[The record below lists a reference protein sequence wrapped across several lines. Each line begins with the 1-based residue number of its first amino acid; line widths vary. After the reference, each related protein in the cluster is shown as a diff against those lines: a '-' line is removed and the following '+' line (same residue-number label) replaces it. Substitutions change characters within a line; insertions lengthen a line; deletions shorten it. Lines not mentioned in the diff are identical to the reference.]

1 MDFLEF
7 DLQKLVNK
15 LLLACQDIIYSNI
28 NNQSMINYIVLD
40 ITNQVCDTYELQE
53 NYERYMILN
62 VAQLNI
68 TSMIE
73 KYNNIGR
80 LKNQVTKL
88 QQLELP
94 EQRSPEW
101 YALRKGM
108 LTASSLAAALG
119 DDHFKSKNE
128 LILEKVESKEIPFIP
143 NPITEWGVKY
153 EDIAILFYEEL
164 YNVKVL
170 DFGLI
175 PHPTFKAFGASPDG
189 ICDDTGNDEYVAR
202 MVEIKCPPKR
212 KFTKTCPPHYLM
224 QVQGQMEVCDLDH
237 CDFFQVKIEDYENYE
252 EYEKDIFV
260 NDDVI
265 LPGRTNL
272 NYPKGVT
279 VSYRKKTEIKLTY
292 LYPVLNMS
300 DDEYKEWIR
309 EKKIEIIEGGHEF
322 VESKWWKISRYEC
335 TFIQRNYQWWNEN
348 VEHILKFYTD
358 MKMYKSSPEKVSE
371 LKAEIAKKKKRNV
384 KEVPLDEFML
394 ISDEEDN

>member
-1 MDFLEF
+1 MDIKRNDIVDYINGYNVDEQNIETLKKELYELYSVDGDKNKEYVI
-7 DLQKLVNK
+7 DLNVE
-15 LLLACQDIIYSNI
+15 S
-28 NNQSMINYIVLD
+28 IVKEN
-40 ITNQVCDTYELQE
+40 ITNQKVY
-53 NYERYMILN
+53 NERK
-62 VAQLNI
+62 
-68 TSMIE
+68 E
-73 KYNNIGR
+73 K
-80 LKNQVTKL
+80 LKGLKE
-88 QQLELP
+88 LELP

-101 YALRKGM
+101 YEMRKDK
-108 LTASSLAAALG
+108 LTASSLASAIG
-119 DDHFKSKNE
+119 KCHFTTREE
-128 LILEKVESKEIPFIP
+128 LILSKIEDKPYES

-202 MVEIKCPPKR
+202 MVQIKCPPKR

-224 QVQGQMEVCDLDH
+224 QVQGQLEVCDLDH

-252 EYEKDIFV
+252 EYKKDVFV

-279 VSYRKKTEIKLTY
+279 VSYRKKEEIKLTY

-300 DDEYKEWIR
+300 DDEYHNWIK
-309 EKKIEIIEGGHEF
+309 EKKIEIIEQGHEF

-335 TFIQRNYQWWNEN
+335 TFIERDYNWWNDN

-358 MKMYKSSPEKVSE
+358 LQMYKSDPNKLIE
-371 LKAEIAKKKKRNV
+371 LKNNIAQTKKKSKI
-384 KEVPLDEFML
+384 KEVPLDNFML

>member
-1 MDFLEF
+1 MDI
-7 DLQKLVNK
+7 KRN
-15 LLLACQDIIYSNI
+15 DIIEYINGYSVDELDLETLKQELYGVYNI
-28 NNQSMINYIVLD
+28 D
-40 ITNQVCDTYELQE
+40 GDE
-53 NYERYMILN
+53 NKKYVIDLN
-62 VAQLNI
+62 VESIVKENI
-68 TSMIE
+68 SNQKVYNERKE
-73 KYNNIGR
+73 K
-80 LKNQVTKL
+80 LKGLK
-88 QQLELP
+88 QLELP

-101 YALRKGM
+101 YEMRKEK
-108 LTASSLAAALG
+108 LTASSLASAIG
-119 DDHFKSKNE
+119 KCHFTTREE
-128 LILEKVESKEIPFIP
+128 LILSKIEDKPYES

-224 QVQGQMEVCDLDH
+224 QVQGQLEVCDLDH
-237 CDFFQVKIEDYENYE
+237 CDFFQVKIEEYDNYE
-252 EYEKDIFV
+252 DYEKDIFV
-260 NDDVI
+260 DDDVI

-279 VSYRKKTEIKLTY
+279 VSYRKKDEIKLTY

-300 DDEYKEWIR
+300 DDEYKSWIR
-309 EKKIEIIEGGHEF
+309 EKKVEIIEGGHEF

-335 TFIQRNYQWWNEN
+335 TFIQRDYQWWNEN

-358 MKMYKSSPEKVSE
+358 LKMYKSMPEKISE
-371 LKAEIAKKKKRNV
+371 LKAEIAKKKKRNI
-384 KEVPLDEFML
+384 KEVPLNEFML
-394 ISDEEDN
+394 ISDDEDN

>member
-1 MDFLEF
+1 MDI
-7 DLQKLVNK
+7 KRN
-15 LLLACQDIIYSNI
+15 DIIEYI
-28 NNQSMINYIVLD
+28 NG
-40 ITNQVCDTYELQE
+40 YEVDEQDLETLKHELYGVYTVDGDE
-53 NYERYMILN
+53 NKKYVIDLN
-62 VAQLNI
+62 VESIVKENISNQKVYNKRKEKLKGLKQL
-68 TSMIE
+68 
-73 KYNNIGR
+73 K
-80 LKNQVTKL
+80 
-88 QQLELP
+88 LP

-101 YALRKGM
+101 YEMRKDK
-108 LTASSLAAALG
+108 LTASSLASAIG
-119 DDHFKSKNE
+119 KCHFTTREE
-128 LILEKVESKEIPFIP
+128 LILSKIEDTPYVS

-224 QVQGQMEVCDLDH
+224 QVQGQLEVCDLDH

-260 NDDVI
+260 DDDVI

-279 VSYRKKTEIKLTY
+279 VSYRKKNEIKLTY

-335 TFIQRNYQWWNEN
+335 TFIQRDYQWWNEN
-348 VEHILKFYTD
+348 VEHILKFYND
-358 MKMYKSSPEKVSE
+358 LNMYKSSPEKMKE

-384 KEVPLDEFML
+384 KDIPLDDFML

>member
-1 MDFLEF
+1 MDIKRNDIVDYINGYNVDEQNIETLKKELYELYSVDGDKNKEYVI
-7 DLQKLVNK
+7 DLNVE
-15 LLLACQDIIYSNI
+15 S
-28 NNQSMINYIVLD
+28 IVKEN
-40 ITNQVCDTYELQE
+40 ITNQKVY
-53 NYERYMILN
+53 NERK
-62 VAQLNI
+62 
-68 TSMIE
+68 E
-73 KYNNIGR
+73 K
-80 LKNQVTKL
+80 LKGLKE
-88 QQLELP
+88 LELP

-101 YALRKGM
+101 YEMRKDK
-108 LTASSLAAALG
+108 LTASSLASAIG
-119 DDHFKSKNE
+119 KCHFTTREE
-128 LILEKVESKEIPFIP
+128 LILSKIEDKPYES

-224 QVQGQMEVCDLDH
+224 QVQGQLEVCDLDH

-252 EYEKDIFV
+252 EYKKDVFV

-272 NYPKGVT
+272 NYPKGGT
-279 VSYRKKTEIKLTY
+279 VSYRKKEEIKLTY

-300 DDEYKEWIR
+300 DDEYHNWIK
-309 EKKIEIIEGGHEF
+309 EKKIEIIEQGHEF

-335 TFIQRNYQWWNEN
+335 TFIERDYNWWNDN

-358 MKMYKSSPEKVSE
+358 LQMYKSDPNKLIE
-371 LKAEIAKKKKRNV
+371 LKNNIAQTKKKSKI
-384 KEVPLDEFML
+384 KEVPLDNFML

>member
-1 MDFLEF
+1 MDIKRDDIAEYINGYRVDEQDLETLKHELY
-7 DLQKLVNK
+7 DVYNVDGDENKIYVIDINVDSIVKENISNQKIYNERKEK
-15 LLLACQDIIYSNI
+15 L
-28 NNQSMINYIVLD
+28 
-40 ITNQVCDTYELQE
+40 
-53 NYERYMILN
+53 
-62 VAQLNI
+62 
-68 TSMIE
+68 
-73 KYNNIGR
+73 KG
-80 LKNQVTKL
+80 LKL
-88 QQLELP
+88 LELP

-101 YALRKGM
+101 YEMRKEK
-108 LTASSLAAALG
+108 LTASSLASAIG
-119 DDHFKSKNE
+119 KCHFTTREE
-128 LILEKVESKEIPFIP
+128 LILSKIEDKPYVS

-189 ICDDTGNDEYVAR
+189 ICDDTGNDEYVGR

-224 QVQGQMEVCDLDH
+224 QVQGQLEVCDLDH
-237 CDFFQVKIEDYENYE
+237 CDFFQVKIEDYENFE

-260 NDDVI
+260 DDDKI

-279 VSYRKKTEIKLTY
+279 VSYRKKDEIKLTY

-300 DDEYKEWIR
+300 DDEYKCWIR
-309 EKKIEIIEGGHEF
+309 EKKVEIIEGGHEF

-335 TFIQRNYQWWNEN
+335 TFIQRDYKWWNGN

-358 MKMYKSSPEKVSE
+358 LKMYKSTPEKISE

-384 KEVPLDEFML
+384 RVVPLNDFML
-394 ISDEEDN
+394 ISDDEDN

>member
-1 MDFLEF
+1 MDI
-7 DLQKLVNK
+7 KRN
-15 LLLACQDIIYSNI
+15 DIIDYI
-28 NNQSMINYIVLD
+28 NGYNVDDQDLELLKQELY
-40 ITNQVCDTYELQE
+40 QVYDVDGDE
-53 NYERYMILN
+53 NKIYVIDLN
-62 VAQLNI
+62 VESIVKENISNQKVYNERKEKLKGLKQL
-68 TSMIE
+68 
-73 KYNNIGR
+73 K
-80 LKNQVTKL
+80 
-88 QQLELP
+88 LP

-101 YALRKGM
+101 YEMRKGK
-108 LTASSLAAALG
+108 LTASSLASAIG
-119 DDHFKSKNE
+119 KCHFTTREE
-128 LILEKVESKEIPFIP
+128 LILSKIEDKPYVS

-224 QVQGQMEVCDLDH
+224 QVQGQLEVCDLDH

-260 NDDVI
+260 DDDVI

-279 VSYRKKTEIKLTY
+279 VSYRKKNEIKLTY

-309 EKKIEIIEGGHEF
+309 EKKIEIINEGHEF
-322 VESKWWKISRYEC
+322 IESKWWKISRYEC
-335 TFIQRNYQWWNEN
+335 TFIERNYQWWNEN
-348 VEHILKFYTD
+348 VEYILKFYTD
-358 MKMYKSSPEKVSE
+358 LKMYKSSPEKVSE
-371 LKAEIAKKKKRNV
+371 LKAEIEKKKKRNV
-384 KEVPLDEFML
+384 KDIPLDEFML